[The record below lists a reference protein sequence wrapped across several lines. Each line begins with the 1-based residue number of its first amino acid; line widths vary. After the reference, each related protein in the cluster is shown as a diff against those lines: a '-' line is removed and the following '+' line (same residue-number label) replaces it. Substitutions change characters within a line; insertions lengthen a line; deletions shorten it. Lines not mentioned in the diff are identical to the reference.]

1 MNAVNLFRGEEG
13 SKVYEPGDTVFTS
26 GETGEHMF
34 VVLKGKIDI
43 KIGDRVVET
52 VEPGGIFGEL
62 AMVDK
67 QRFTFLVQSH
77 PFFALYVL
85 KLLAER
91 LRRYTS

>member
-26 GETGEHMF
+26 GETGEPMF

-67 QRFTFLVQSH
+67 
-77 PFFALYVL
+77 
-85 KLLAER
+85 
-91 LRRYTS
+91 